1 MRNWQ
6 PLQKEIIQWS
16 KRDISP
22 IYKII
27 IIKSLLLSKLSHL
40 PRPRPVA
47 SWIKRLETLFLK
59 FIWGGKTDKI
69 TRKTMQMDGER
80 ERRMININIFIK
92 SLKLTWIRRLLIK
105 DSEWSNLIT
114 ETTHCKITH
123 LFQCGADYPR
133 QKAHFAELISIVQ
146 HENTQTLFETL
157 WYNDKIQIQNK
168 SGFFYKTMYENG
180 FYLISDLL
188 DKKWRLNEV

>member
-1 MRNWQ
+1 
-6 PLQKEIIQWS
+6 
-16 KRDISP
+16 
-22 IYKII
+22 
-27 IIKSLLLSKLSHL
+27 
-40 PRPRPVA
+40 
-47 SWIKRLETLFLK
+47 
-59 FIWGGKTDKI
+59 
-69 TRKTMQMDGER
+69 
-80 ERRMININIFIK
+80 MININIFIT

-105 DSEWSNLIT
+105 DSEWSNLLT

-168 SGFFYKTMYENG
+168 SGFFYKTIYENG

-188 DKKWRLNEV
+188 DKNGDLMKFDDFKNKINKLPLTLYEGLKKENTKILAGCQKYCS